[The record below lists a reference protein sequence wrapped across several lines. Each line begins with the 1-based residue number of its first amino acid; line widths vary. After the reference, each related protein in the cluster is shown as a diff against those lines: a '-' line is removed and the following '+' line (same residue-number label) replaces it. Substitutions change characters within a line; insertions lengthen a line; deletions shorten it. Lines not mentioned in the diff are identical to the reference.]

1 MASFPTP
8 LPTLGLGREREV
20 RASYLLEDRDKW
32 VEEHNNRRVRAP
44 MLEERASAPFNTLFY
59 KILGE
64 NYWSAL
70 SHVPTSLMKQVAR
83 KTLCNDWP
91 GLAPVLTLRPER
103 WGIAIG
109 SPVYRISWNGGGGS
123 HSAGERGALTKSGQG
138 CWAGT
143 NSKCSPHL
151 GASHFSKRFGGGSF

>member
-109 SPVYRISWNGGGGS
+109 SPVYRISWNGGGGQPFC
-123 HSAGERGALTKSGQG
+123 RGKG
-138 CWAGT
+138 CTHQKWT
-143 NSKCSPHL
+143 RLL
-151 GASHFSKRFGGGSF
+151 GRHKQQMLPTPWSFTF